1 MTLRELILQSDKAHI
16 QGYPQLVA
24 GCQDFDS
31 LFDLVM
37 SCHHPRNDAEAGWFE
52 EVKDSAKKMLSLL
65 FYDIIQRYGGL
76 YANGIAELYHKL
88 LDFLNAEASEQIIQ
102 KYLTTLQVVTMSTRL
117 LMDLIAADRGYAVP
131 FTQIEMKLLAEMEA
145 ERQWQELHPLMRAD
159 LFDGR

>member
-1 MTLRELILQSDKAHI
+1 MTIRELILQRDPACI
-16 QGYPQLVA
+16 QDYPELVA
-24 GCQDFDS
+24 GCQDFDA
-31 LFDLVM
+31 LFELVM

-52 EVKDSAKKMLSLL
+52 KVKNSAKKMLSL
-65 FYDIIQRYGGL
+65 RYGGL

-145 ERQWQELHPLMRAD
+145 ERQWQER
-159 LFDGR
+159 